1 MDQIVSRTKKHE
13 YRSYLIPSTV
23 RRMCPRQI
31 LKYIAV
37 ISRGKSPS
45 EIDLE
50 DGLGADFNAG
60 LQGPSVCAY
69 EIRELYQLRQPI
81 PLAEMQQK
89 YRVTF
94 PQRYIYVPDG
104 MAKDIELENQT
115 RLF

>member
-1 MDQIVSRTKKHE
+1 
-13 YRSYLIPSTV
+13 
-23 RRMCPRQI
+23 MCPRQI

-37 ISRGKSPS
+37 INRGKSPS
-45 EIDLE
+45 EIGLE

-60 LQGPSVCAY
+60 LQGPSVYAY

-104 MAKDIELENQT
+104 MAKDIELEDQT